1 MSLFG
6 VIDKMKNTSSEKDET
21 RLVITVGRVMDTND
35 PNQMGRIRIYIP
47 AIDRDTSLVG
57 DLPFAMYCSP
67 FSGHQQVQSR
77 GPITTYT
84 KGPVAYGL
92 FSIPKVGTDV
102 VVAHLDGNSQYR
114 IWFGAIQG
122 MYLSHTMPHGRFTF
136 NNPGNVGTLDGPL
149 SSTESPIQPMYDNL
163 TGAYTRTNAVA
174 TNDTATDTT
183 PRANFEWRSR
193 GIDYQAAGLGASQRN
208 SPTQQISNI
217 ADDRNY
223 SFTEPDGNK
232 FKGGNFTQ
240 GYAQSRIEPDVPYD
254 PSLVDGGVNLDPQV
268 YSLTTPGFHAW
279 AMDDRPENCR
289 MRFRTT
295 SGHTI
300 ILDDTN
306 ERIYVATANG
316 NNWVEMDQ
324 DGSIDI
330 YSSRRVS
337 IHAAMDVNIK
347 TEGTFRVDA
356 AQGIHLNSGQDV
368 RITAGANTEITTT
381 QTTNIASTGD
391 MTFQTQGNL
400 ESLSTGN
407 TNIEAEGDLNLQ
419 GQGNANMQAGTD
431 MNLSASNNLNIEGST
446 VNILGDS
453 TLALSATSLSLLG
466 TATTTISSLADMNV
480 SGTATFITGLATL
493 NMSSAFFNGDHYTE
507 TVGIPVPPA
516 SPADGAQGA
525 DDATVPEPVDAY
537 LNNRVPEHEPWGRIM
552 MKQSATDVDTGANYQ
567 LELDYNSPEVGRMEL
582 GETIPR
588 NTNWHR

>member
-6 VIDKMKNTSSEKDET
+6 AIDKMKNTVSEKDET

-47 AIDRDTSLVG
+47 AIDRETSLVG

-67 FSGHQQVQSR
+67 FAGHQQVPSR
-77 GPITTYT
+77 GPTTTYT

-92 FSIPKVGTDV
+92 FSVPKVGTDV
-102 VVAHLDGNSQYR
+102 VVAHLDGNPQYR

-122 MYLSHTMPHGRFTF
+122 MYLAHTMPHGRFTF

-163 TGAYTRTNAVA
+163 TQAYTRTTAVA
-174 TNDTATDTT
+174 SNDSATDTT
-183 PRANFEWRSR
+183 PRVNFEWRSR
-193 GIDYQAAGLGASQRN
+193 GIDYQAAGLGPSQQA
-208 SPTQQISNI
+208 SPTQQLSNV
-217 ADDRNY
+217 ADDRDF
-223 SFTEPDGNK
+223 SFTEPDGTQ

-289 MRFRTT
+289 VRFRTT

-316 NNWVEMDQ
+316 NNWIEMDQ
-324 DGSIDI
+324 DGSIDV

-356 AQGIHLNSGQDV
+356 AKGIHLNSGADT
-368 RITAGANTEITTT
+368 RITTT
-381 QTTNIASTGD
+381 TDTEILTSGDLDIQVAGDIGVQSGGDINVLAGLVLNLSSVDTNINSGGMGAWTSATDLNFLATGD
-391 MTFQTQGNL
+391 VL
-400 ESLSTGN
+400 LSG
-407 TNIEAEGDLNLQ
+407 TNVDINGAPAVPALQ
-419 GQGNANMQAGTD
+419 
-431 MNLSASNNLNIEGST
+431 
-446 VNILGDS
+446 
-453 TLALSATSLSLLG
+453 
-466 TATTTISSLADMNV
+466 ATTTIAK
-480 SGTATFITGLATL
+480 TAF
-493 NMSSAFFNGDHYTE
+493 
-507 TVGIPVPPA
+507 
-516 SPADGAQGA
+516 
-525 DDATVPEPVDAY
+525 

-552 MKQSATDVDTGANYQ
+552 MKESATDVDSDATYQ
-567 LELDYNSPEVGRMEL
+567 LELDYNSPEVGRVEL
-582 GETIPR
+582 GEIIPR
-588 NTNWHR
+588 NINWHR